1 MCVNIFVN
9 TRTYVKT
16 LMSHLRLLRMY
27 PQSHTFNDGFT
38 QMLSTL
44 IHTRTYVKTLMS
56 PLGLLRMY
64 TQSHTFYT
72 DIIYSHP
79 HTHVCK
85 DAGLGL
91 LRMYPQS
98 HTFNDGFTQT

>member
-1 MCVNIFVN
+1 MRIYTCVNIFVN

-44 IHTRTYVKTLMS
+44 IHTRTYVKTLVW
-56 PLGLLRMY
+56 G
-64 TQSHTFYT
+64 
-72 DIIYSHP
+72 
-79 HTHVCK
+79 CC
-85 DAGLGL
+85 
-91 LRMYPQS
+91 
-98 HTFNDGFTQT
+98 